1 MSSDTKEITQAASAD
16 VHLDF
21 AVQPCQTCVPMV
33 QGVDCQNC
41 GPCAEGEAH
50 WNQWGPIPFQLYGP
64 GDYVAPART
73 PGMPEYR
80 IRVDDLLEFVYRL
93 TREMSSQPYE
103 LNVGDTIV
111 IESMTDETLN
121 RGSVV
126 TGQGIQILADG
137 TITVRLLGQVRAAGR
152 TVDELR
158 EELETR
164 YQKYYKVPAI
174 TVTPLQ
180 VNAKLEDLRAAINGG
195 VGFGG
200 QRTRVQVTPEGSIQ
214 LPAIGSVP
222 ALGLTLDELAME
234 VNQRYQQVIDGVEL
248 TPALITR
255 APSYIYVVG
264 EVATPGRF
272 TIDKPTD
279 VIQAIAFAGSWN
291 IGANLRQVVVF
302 RRTQDWRLMATK
314 LDLRGAMLGK
324 RPCPADNIMLRDLD
338 IVVIPKNTAQL
349 SSDFITLIFTNNIY
363 RVLPVTANLN
373 FAKTSTL

>member
-1 MSSDTKEITQAASAD
+1 M
-16 VHLDF
+16 
-21 AVQPCQTCVPMV
+21 
-33 QGVDCQNC
+33 
-41 GPCAEGEAH
+41 
-50 WNQWGPIPFQLYGP
+50 
-64 GDYVAPART
+64 APART